1 MEEEVSAKTIK
12 KTQDLLGAVIKRPP
26 LQEKLL
32 KKPPFRF
39 LHDVIHNVIKA
50 TKFLDGLYTAEE
62 LTQENIKDK
71 EGKIAFLQKAIDA
84 LGILTGS
91 ALPVRP
97 SKIVSGHEAEKTNEF
112 LQVLAKAA
120 AKKQDSTEAVKR
132 VLAGEK
138 PSAPTKSDKK
148 DASKKKESSKTPKKP
163 ESERKSRKSVAEEG
177 ANNDKKSTSSIAKET
192 KEKEKSSSSGK
203 SSKTAKTSSSGEHR
217 SKSREPDAGKKS
229 ESVQESSSTA
239 QEGSTERPKTS
250 SRKKSSRERKEPTD
264 AVSSELTNG
273 TEKFEQ
279 RETLITEEKSALDL
293 QTLDL
298 QTSNNSTAAQGE
310 VVKRPRSTKRSSH
323 KEQTIESST
332 EERQDKE
339 MMLNTDET
347 TLQANNLAPHDTAS
361 SATVE
366 VERPLSRST
375 LRSSRPRSSRP
386 AAPRIRKRESSA
398 ESTPAARAATAKP
411 VENVILDTNGDTN
424 EDGKDDEFV
433 IIDAAVEPVMAKVD
447 TPSSEHLPEAE
458 QGSLVKQ
465 ILEAKKELEQ
475 GSQRPSTGLT
485 MTTTPVTPSK
495 SQGQDKMDSL
505 RQHIQAVSRGALP
518 LGRLLDLLSED
529 LDSMNAELNS
539 WKEEH
544 AKNLQAYSS
553 EQSMTDS
560 ILEPLRQNL
569 EELDQRI
576 SDQLETISA
585 TKATIFSNAERLEKM
600 LAAAN
605 LGR

>member
-1 MEEEVSAKTIK
+1 MEDEVSAKTIK
-12 KTQDLLGAVIKRPP
+12 KTQDLLGSVIKRPP

-50 TKFLDGLYTAEE
+50 TKLLDGLYTAEE
-62 LTQENIKDK
+62 LTSENIKDK
-71 EGKIAFLQKAIDA
+71 EGKIAFLQKAIDT
-84 LGILTGS
+84 LGFLTGS

-97 SKIVSGHEAEKTNEF
+97 SKIVSGHEPEKTNEF

-120 AKKQDSTEAVKR
+120 AKKQDSTEPVKK

-138 PSAPTKSDKK
+138 PPAPTKSDKK

-163 ESERKSRKSVAEEG
+163 ESERKSRKSIAEEG
-177 ANNDKKSTSSIAKET
+177 TNNDKKSTSSVP

-203 SSKTAKTSSSGEHR
+203 LSKTAKTSSSGEHR
-217 SKSREPDAGKKS
+217 SKSREPDAAKKS
-229 ESVQESSSTA
+229 ESVQDTSSSAT
-239 QEGSTERPKTS
+239 QESNAERPKTS

-264 AVSSELTNG
+264 AVSSVLTNG
-273 TEKFEQ
+273 TEKFDQ
-279 RETLITEEKSALDL
+279 RETVIREEKSGLEL
-293 QTLDL
+293 QT
-298 QTSNNSTAAQGE
+298 TNNSTVAQDE
-310 VVKRPRSTKRSSH
+310 ALVKRPRSTKRLSH
-323 KEQTIESST
+323 KEQPAESST
-332 EERQDKE
+332 DERQDKE
-339 MMLNTDET
+339 LMLNTDET
-347 TLQANNLAPHDTAS
+347 ALPVNNLAPHDSVS
-361 SATVE
+361 STTEE

-411 VENVILDTNGDTN
+411 VENVILDVNGDAS
-424 EDGKDDEFV
+424 EDGKDEEFV
-433 IIDAAVEPVMAKVD
+433 IIDAAVEPVIVKVD
-447 TPSSEHLPEAE
+447 TPSSEQLPEAE

-475 GSQRPSTGLT
+475 GSQRPSTGQT
-485 MTTTPVTPSK
+485 MAATPVTPSK
-495 SQGQDKMDSL
+495 SQGQDKMDTL

-529 LDSMNAELNS
+529 LDSMNTELNS

-576 SDQLETISA
+576 SDQLEAISA

>member
-12 KTQDLLGAVIKRPP
+12 KTQDLLGSVIKRPP

-62 LTQENIKDK
+62 LTQDNIKDK
-71 EGKIAFLQKAIDA
+71 ESKIAFLQKAIDA

-138 PSAPTKSDKK
+138 PLAPAKSDKK
-148 DASKKKESSKTPKKP
+148 DASKKKESSKTPKQP

-177 ANNDKKSTSSIAKET
+177 ANNDKKSTSSVAKET

-293 QTLDL
+293 QT
-298 QTSNNSTAAQGE
+298 SNNSTAAQDE

-323 KEQTIESST
+323 KEQTTESST
-332 EERQDKE
+332 EERQDKD
-339 MMLNTDET
+339 MMLSTDET
-347 TLQANNLAPHDTAS
+347 TLQVNNLAPHDTAS

-398 ESTPAARAATAKP
+398 ESAPAARAATAKP

-447 TPSSEHLPEAE
+447 TPSSEQLPEAE

-485 MTTTPVTPSK
+485 MTAMPVTPSK
-495 SQGQDKMDSL
+495 TQGQDKMDSL

>member
-1 MEEEVSAKTIK
+1 MDEEVSAKTIK
-12 KTQDLLGAVIKRPP
+12 KTQDLLGSVIKKPP

-50 TKFLDGLYTAEE
+50 TKFLDGLYTQEE
-62 LTQENIKDK
+62 LTSENIKDK
-71 EGKIAFLQKAIDA
+71 ESKIAFLQKAIDA

-91 ALPVRP
+91 ALSVRP
-97 SKIVSGHEAEKTNEF
+97 SKIVSGHEPDKTNEF

-120 AKKQDSTEAVKR
+120 AKKQDSTEAVKK

-148 DASKKKESSKTPKKP
+148 DASKKKELSKTPKKP
-163 ESERKSRKSVAEEG
+163 ESERKSRKAGAEE
-177 ANNDKKSTSSIAKET
+177 AVNNEKKSTSSVP

-203 SSKTAKTSSSGEHR
+203 SSKTAKTSSSREHR
-217 SKSREPDAGKKS
+217 SKSREPDADKKS
-229 ESVQESSSTA
+229 GSVQESSSTA
-239 QEGSTERPKTS
+239 QEGNTERPKTS
-250 SRKKSSRERKEPTD
+250 SRKKSSREQKEPTEV
-264 AVSSELTNG
+264 VSSELTNG
-273 TEKFEQ
+273 TEKLEQ
-279 RETLITEEKSALDL
+279 RETFITEEKSGLDL
-293 QTLDL
+293 QT
-298 QTSNNSTAAQGE
+298 TNHSAAQDE
-310 VVKRPRSTKRSSH
+310 VVAKRPRSTKRSSH
-323 KEQTIESST
+323 KEQTTESST
-332 EERQDKE
+332 DELQDKE
-339 MMLNTDET
+339 LTLNTDEM
-347 TLQANNLAPHDTAS
+347 TLQVNNLAVHESVS
-361 SATVE
+361 SATAE

-386 AAPRIRKRESSA
+386 AAPRIRKREGSA
-398 ESTPAARAATAKP
+398 ESTPAARVATAKP
-411 VENVILDTNGDTN
+411 VENVILDTNGDKN

-433 IIDAAVEPVMAKVD
+433 IIDAAVEPVLAKVD
-447 TPSSEHLPEAE
+447 TPSSEQLPEAE

-475 GSQRPSTGLT
+475 GSQRPTTGQ
-485 MTTTPVTPSK
+485 TTAAMPITPSK
-495 SQGQDKMDSL
+495 SQGQDKMDTL

-544 AKNLQAYSS
+544 ARNLQAYSS

-576 SDQLETISA
+576 GDQLETISA

>member
-1 MEEEVSAKTIK
+1 MDEEVSAKTIK
-12 KTQDLLGAVIKRPP
+12 KTQDLLGSVIKKPP

-50 TKFLDGLYTAEE
+50 TKFLDGLYTQEE
-62 LTQENIKDK
+62 LTSENIKDK
-71 EGKIAFLQKAIDA
+71 ESKIAFLQKAIDA

-91 ALPVRP
+91 ALSVRP
-97 SKIVSGHEAEKTNEF
+97 SKIVSGHEPDKTNEF

-120 AKKQDSTEAVKR
+120 AKKQDSTEAVKK

-163 ESERKSRKSVAEEG
+163 ESERKSRKAGAEE
-177 ANNDKKSTSSIAKET
+177 AVNNEKKSTSSVP

-203 SSKTAKTSSSGEHR
+203 SSKTAKTSSSREHR
-217 SKSREPDAGKKS
+217 SKSREPDADKKS
-229 ESVQESSSTA
+229 ESVPESSSTT
-239 QEGSTERPKTS
+239 QEGNTERPKTS
-250 SRKKSSRERKEPTD
+250 SRKKSSRDHREPPEV
-264 AVSSELTNG
+264 VSSELTNG
-273 TEKFEQ
+273 TEKLEQ
-279 RETLITEEKSALDL
+279 RETFITEEKSGLDL
-293 QTLDL
+293 QATNH
-298 QTSNNSTAAQGE
+298 SAAQDE
-310 VVKRPRSTKRSSH
+310 VVAKRPRSTKRSSH
-323 KEQTIESST
+323 REKTTESST
-332 EERQDKE
+332 DEHQDKE
-339 MMLNTDET
+339 LMLNTDET
-347 TLQANNLAPHDTAS
+347 TLQVNNLALDESVSSTTA
-361 SATVE
+361 E

-398 ESTPAARAATAKP
+398 ESTPAARVATAKP
-411 VENVILDTNGDTN
+411 VENVILDTSGDKN

-433 IIDAAVEPVMAKVD
+433 IIDAAVEPVLAKVD
-447 TPSSEHLPEAE
+447 TPSSEQLPEAE

-475 GSQRPSTGLT
+475 GSQRPTTGQ
-485 MTTTPVTPSK
+485 TTTAMPVTPSK
-495 SQGQDKMDSL
+495 SQGQDKMDTL

-544 AKNLQAYSS
+544 ARNLQAYSS

-560 ILEPLRQNL
+560 ILEPLKQNL

-576 SDQLETISA
+576 GDQLETISA